1 MPQFFEAAVMTNA
14 GAALLSRCIADEV
27 AIVFTGVVVGDGSYT
42 NTEKTVEALRQR
54 TALKSLQITY
64 EPQSVI
70 REDNS
75 SVRVS
80 SVITNVDSEGEAI
93 VTSGFYIN
101 EIGLMA
107 KPEDDATVPILFS
120 VSVTSGTRGDYMPA
134 YTGDNPAKIIQG
146 FVTAISVDASVTLEE
161 PTAPYALSEDL
172 QDLADSIDSRLVA
185 KADLVGGKVPSAQ
198 LPDFP
203 DVSGK
208 ADKVSGATNGNFASL
223 NASGNLV
230 DSGKKPSD
238 YYTKSEVDSRIPT
251 ITGKADKVSGATNGH
266 FAGLDSNGNLTDSGK
281 SASDLLT
288 ASGSGSIF
296 HMSQYVKINDGT
308 DLNTIITP
316 GVYGT
321 GGYDSTGNI
330 TNSPFGNIPFSLLVE
345 HQMKTGTGYVRQTA
359 KKYNADTVMTR
370 YTINSGA
377 TWSAWASF
385 AMSTDSKP
393 AWQISSGTF
402 IGQVNADA
410 TSAANVATF
419 QMRDIRITVTDPGEG
434 SALDSGKIVIVI

>member
-198 LPDFP
+198 LPDYP

-208 ADKVSGATNGNFASL
+208 ADKVSGATS
-223 NASGNLV
+223 
-230 DSGKKPSD
+230 
-238 YYTKSEVDSRIPT
+238 
-251 ITGKADKVSGATNGH
+251 GH

-288 ASGSGSIF
+288 VSGDGSIF
-296 HMSQYVKINDGT
+296 STHKYVNISDGT
-308 DLNTIITP
+308 DLNNIKAP
-316 GVYGT
+316 GTYGT
-321 GGYDSTGNI
+321 AGYDGTTNI
-330 TNSPFGNIPFSLLVE
+330 VNSPFGNNPFSLLVE
-345 HQMKTGTGYVRQTA
+345 NQMKAGQGFIRQIA
-359 KKYNADTVMTR
+359 KKYNSNTVMMR
-370 YTINSGA
+370 YSNDTGS
-377 TWSAWASF
+377 TWSTWASF

-402 IGQVNADA
+402 LGQVNADS
-410 TSAANVATF
+410 TSAANVGTF
-419 QMRDIRITVTDPGEG
+419 QMRDIRITITDPGEG

>member
-198 LPDFP
+198 LPDYP

-208 ADKVSGATNGNFASL
+208 ADKVSGATNGNFAGL
-223 NASGNLV
+223 DANGNLT
-230 DSGKKPSD
+230 DSGKKASD
-238 YYTKSEVDSRIPT
+238 FATSAQIS
-251 ITGKADKVSGATNGH
+251 GKADKVSGATSGH

-288 ASGSGSIF
+288 VSGDGSIF
-296 HMSQYVKINDGT
+296 STHKYVNISDGT
-308 DLNTIITP
+308 DLNNIKAP
-316 GVYGT
+316 GTYGT
-321 GGYDSTGNI
+321 AGYDGTTNI
-330 TNSPFGNIPFSLLVE
+330 VNSPFGNNPFSLLVE
-345 HQMKTGTGYVRQTA
+345 NQMKAGQGFIRQIA
-359 KKYNADTVMTR
+359 KKYNSNTVMMR
-370 YTINSGA
+370 YSNDTGS

-402 IGQVNADA
+402 LGQVNADA